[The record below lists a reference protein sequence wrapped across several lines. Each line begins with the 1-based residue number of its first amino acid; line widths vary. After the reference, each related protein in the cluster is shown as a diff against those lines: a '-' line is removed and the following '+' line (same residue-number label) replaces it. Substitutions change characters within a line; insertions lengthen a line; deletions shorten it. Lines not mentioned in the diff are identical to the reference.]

1 MLKRSDDSKMQII
14 VDVIL
19 TELCLVSDMLQKS
32 FKKPSALTLFLYL
45 LCCCSLPLLFKSGLN
60 GNVIVKS
67 SISIFISTFRKINK
81 GYWARS

>member
-32 FKKPSALTLFLYL
+32 FKKTERF
-45 LCCCSLPLLFKSGLN
+45 
-60 GNVIVKS
+60 NVIP
-67 SISIFISTFRKINK
+67 IFTLLL
-81 GYWARS
+81 